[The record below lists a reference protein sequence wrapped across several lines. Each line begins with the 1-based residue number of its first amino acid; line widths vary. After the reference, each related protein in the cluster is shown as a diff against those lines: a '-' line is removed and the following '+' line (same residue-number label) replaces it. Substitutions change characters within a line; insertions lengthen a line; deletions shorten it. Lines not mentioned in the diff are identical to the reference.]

1 MELDDFTLPVE
12 YDGDWAAFLEASQ
25 GGFSSI
31 RRINL
36 FAFRSPEPDAGAIR
50 RGEFERAGYKAAH

>member
-36 FAFRSPEPDAGAIR
+36 FAFRSPEPKMMPEWMELTGI
-50 RGEFERAGYKAAH
+50 